1 MIRWRSALAGLLAV
15 ALLAPLC
22 RSGSLLDGPSIG
34 AVGVIVAVMVD
45 MFLNLDEDE

>member
-1 MIRWRSALAGLLAV
+1 MIRGRSALAGLLV
-15 ALLAPLC
+15 TALIAPLC
-22 RSGSLLDGPSIG
+22 RNGSLLDLASVA